1 MAVVLSPLGPGV
13 SVGKLPI
20 LSSGESVGK
29 VQEQT
34 RVYCESGFVGL
45 AIDDAACPGREADIK
60 PDLHWLLVTKSDGSF
75 ELQPVSAWYT
85 FDRPTPDLEE
95 NDEGPGHEIEK
106 SARNLAKNFL
116 HSHMGEEGI
125 KRDAQLRRQLERR
138 WENMLERRAIRT
150 GNWMDSSG
158 KIRMQIQS
166 DFRFSG
172 DGVIPE
178 VLNMLKSIKG
188 VDTMQCLK
196 ELEALERMP
205 WHKKAQLHHDVRRH
219 PEQFQEAVAALDLNA
234 LDVND
239 GSFLSGVASNDTRR
253 AEALQRKARQKK
265 AKARKQVEDVEEVPE
280 TANTLKQLKS
290 AKGEGLWDFE
300 DAEEFSDDEQEE
312 EDRNDRAEDTDTR
325 VLAPEEIWESES
337 EDDGG
342 ILSKQGQEMEELL
355 KKHNRP
361 GDADNA
367 SEDDEAVSEAP
378 KAKAAKAKAKAVRGK
393 TKMKGGEAAGDKV
406 TETNATFQKAEV
418 LAQQRPELV
427 VPISATKEPPAG
439 DESSNATSVRTDSRT
454 TRADQTESK
463 AVQKVQDTDD
473 LRLKAITLLQKK
485 GGSSYLG
492 IVSAALGL
500 KSLDTTFGQKALAV
514 LKEVAEYEK
523 MPGEA
528 RVAVLLKV
536 EHWGHV
542 AKGPAAPPEMAGKRR
557 PWCYVDPSGN
567 AVKDRASAQQV
578 MTHSQEFYRTRLFT
592 NVNAS
597 CWLPASKAPLQADFE
612 TDWEQISISA

>member
-1 MAVVLSPLGPGV
+1 
-13 SVGKLPI
+13 
-20 LSSGESVGK
+20 
-29 VQEQT
+29 
-34 RVYCESGFVGL
+34 
-45 AIDDAACPGREADIK
+45 
-60 PDLHWLLVTKSDGSF
+60 
-75 ELQPVSAWYT
+75 
-85 FDRPTPDLEE
+85 
-95 NDEGPGHEIEK
+95 
-106 SARNLAKNFL
+106 
-116 HSHMGEEGI
+116 
-125 KRDAQLRRQLERR
+125 
-138 WENMLERRAIRT
+138 
-150 GNWMDSSG
+150 
-158 KIRMQIQS
+158 MQIQS

-205 WHKKAQLHHDVRRH
+205 WHKK
-219 PEQFQEAVAALDLNA
+219 LDLEER
-234 LDVND
+234 L
-239 GSFLSGVASNDTRR
+239 
-253 AEALQRKARQKK
+253 KAKVQKK
-265 AKARKQVEDVEEVPE
+265 AKARKQVED
-280 TANTLKQLKS
+280 
-290 AKGEGLWDFE
+290 
-300 DAEEFSDDEQEE
+300 
-312 EDRNDRAEDTDTR
+312 
-325 VLAPEEIWESES
+325 
-337 EDDGG
+337 
-342 ILSKQGQEMEELL
+342 
-355 KKHNRP
+355 
-361 GDADNA
+361 
-367 SEDDEAVSEAP
+367 
-378 KAKAAKAKAKAVRGK
+378 
-393 TKMKGGEAAGDKV
+393 
-406 TETNATFQKAEV
+406 
-418 LAQQRPELV
+418 
-427 VPISATKEPPAG
+427 
-439 DESSNATSVRTDSRT
+439 
-454 TRADQTESK
+454 

-500 KSLDTTFGQKALAV
+500 KSLDTTFGQKALA
-514 LKEVAEYEK
+514 
-523 MPGEA
+523 A